1 MKVGLD
7 SSFIIHLLR
16 HGSPQHRATL
26 ECYQKLKDD
35 GATFVVCDHA
45 LLESFSVMS
54 RSPAPTGL
62 PAGEAERVLR
72 EGCGHMEIAP
82 IRPGLGWD
90 TIRHTLSRGYWGG
103 RVYDAVIALAVYEAG
118 ARLLLTWNVRHFL
131 TVAPVG
137 LEVREP

>member
-16 HGSPQHRATL
+16 SGTPQHQATWG
-26 ECYQKLKDD
+26 CYQKLREA
-35 GATFVVCDHA
+35 GATFVVSDHA

-62 PAGEAERVLR
+62 PPIEAEQVLR
-72 EGCGHMEIAP
+72 EGCAGMEIAP
-82 IRPGLGWD
+82 TRTGLAWD
-90 TIRHTLSRGYWGG
+90 TIRQTLSRGHWGG

-118 ARLLLTWNVRHFL
+118 ARLLLTWNVRHFHS
-131 TVAPVG
+131 VAPVG